1 MWSSLI
7 VNKKKA
13 DGTLFRSNYIE
24 GGAIIIYKSHPDFQ
38 ERVKRTYQGEM
49 KITERLASYLASE
62 IAIQYKDKFFA
73 VRGKQPEVQ
82 AILNQRKDSFVNLVE
97 FAYQFETILQPFVG
111 KNLLTLESVG
121 DTEEKYEE

>member
-1 MWSSLI
+1 MI
-7 VNKKKA
+7 
-13 DGTLFRSNYIE
+13 RSDYIE

-49 KITERLASYLASE
+49 KITERLVSYLASE

-82 AILNQRKDSFVNLVE
+82 AIMNHRKDLFVDIVN
-97 FAYQFETILQPFVG
+97 FSYQFETILQPFVG
-111 KNLLTLESVG
+111 KNLLTLETVG
-121 DTEEKYEE
+121 DSEENYAE